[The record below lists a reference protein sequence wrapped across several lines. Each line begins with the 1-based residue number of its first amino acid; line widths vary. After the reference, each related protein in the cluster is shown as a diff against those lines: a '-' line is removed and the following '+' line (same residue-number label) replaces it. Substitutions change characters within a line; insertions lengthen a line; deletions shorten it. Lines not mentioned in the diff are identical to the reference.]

1 MTGAR
6 NIMKKRHQDLV
17 TGVEDRTWRGTEEEG
32 DMLSLFT
39 YESQPC
45 KVSLYFNPGKGPLP
59 PGVSGRWRVG

>member
-1 MTGAR
+1 
-6 NIMKKRHQDLV
+6 LV

-59 PGVSGRWRVG
+59 PGVSARWRVG